1 MKDKELMTII
11 EALLMASAK
20 PLSVDKLM
28 DFFIQSSVSPSNQSK
43 KTSINSLLLA
53 PADIPSKTKLLTLL
67 SQLEKNYQ
75 DRSIELKEV
84 SSGFRF
90 QVKSQYAP
98 WVNKLWEEKPQ
109 KYSRALLETLALIA
123 YRQPITRGE
132 IEDVRGV
139 SVSSQIIRTLLDRE
153 WVRVIGHRDV
163 PGKPAMYA
171 TTKQFLDYFSL
182 KKLDEL
188 PPLSE
193 LMDIEKINPELDFG
207 LIDKNQV
214 VLTTETQE

>member
-1 MKDKELMTII
+1 MDDKELIAII
-11 EALLMASAK
+11 EALLMASTK
-20 PLSVDKLM
+20 PLDTDKIL
-28 DFFIQSSVSPSNQSK
+28 DLFAQSSD
-43 KTSINSLLLA
+43 TIN
-53 PADIPSKTKLLTLL
+53 PVNIPSKAKLISLL
-67 SQLEKNYQ
+67 SQLEKSYK
-75 DRSIELKEV
+75 DKSIELKEV
-84 SSGFRF
+84 ASGFRF
-90 QVKSQYAP
+90 QVRSQYAP
-98 WVNKLWEEKPQ
+98 WVSKLWEEKPQ

-123 YRQPITRGE
+123 YRQPVTRGE

-171 TTKQFLDYFSL
+171 TTKQFLNYFSL

-193 LMDIEKINPELDFG
+193 LVDFEKINPELDFG
-207 LIDKNQV
+207 D
-214 VLTTETQE
+214 LT

>member
-1 MKDKELMTII
+1 MKNKELIAI
-11 EALLMASAK
+11 LEAILMASAK
-20 PLSVDKLM
+20 PLSVDKMLEL
-28 DFFIQSSVSPSNQSK
+28 FEQTAS
-43 KTSINSLLLA
+43 NSLTSGQASDIIKLEN
-53 PADIPSKTKLLTLL
+53 IPSKTLLLSLL
-67 SQLEKNYQ
+67 SQLEKDYA
-75 DRSIELKEV
+75 DKSIELKEV

-90 QVKSQYAP
+90 QVRSQYAA

-123 YRQPITRGE
+123 YRQPVTRGD

-193 LMDIEKINPELDFG
+193 LVDIDKINPELDFG
-207 LIDKNQV
+207 AIAVDNK
-214 VLTTETQE
+214 

>member
-1 MKDKELMTII
+1 MKDKELIAI
-11 EALLMASAK
+11 LEAILMASAK
-20 PLSVDKLM
+20 PLSADKML
-28 DFFIQSSVSPSNQSK
+28 DLFVQSSSNPL
-43 KTSINSLLLA
+43 TSANASDIIK
-53 PADIPSKTKLLTLL
+53 PANIPSKTKLLSLL
-67 SQLEKNYQ
+67 SQLKKNYA
-75 DRSIELKEV
+75 DKSIELKEV

-90 QVKSQYAP
+90 QVRNQYAP
-98 WVNKLWEEKPQ
+98 WVNKLWEEKPP

-123 YRQPITRGE
+123 YRQPMTRGD
-132 IEDVRGV
+132 IENVRGV

-193 LMDIEKINPELDFG
+193 LIDIDKINPELDFG
-207 LIDKNQV
+207 AIAVDNK
-214 VLTTETQE
+214 

>member
-1 MKDKELMTII
+1 MKDKELIAII
-11 EALLMASAK
+11 EALLMASSK
-20 PLSVDKLM
+20 PLSIDKILEL
-28 DFFIQSSVSPSNQSK
+28 FVQSSEKSSA
-43 KTSINSLLLA
+43 TIA
-53 PADIPSKTKLLTLL
+53 PADIPSKTKLLSLL
-67 SQLEKNYQ
+67 SKLSKSYEDK
-75 DRSIELKEV
+75 SIELKEV
-84 SSGFRF
+84 GTGFRF
-90 QVKSQYAP
+90 QVKSQYAS
-98 WVNKLWEEKPQ
+98 WISKLWEEKPH

-123 YRQPITRGE
+123 YRQPVTRGE

-207 LIDKNQV
+207 LVDKNQV
-214 VLTTETQE
+214 VITTNTQE